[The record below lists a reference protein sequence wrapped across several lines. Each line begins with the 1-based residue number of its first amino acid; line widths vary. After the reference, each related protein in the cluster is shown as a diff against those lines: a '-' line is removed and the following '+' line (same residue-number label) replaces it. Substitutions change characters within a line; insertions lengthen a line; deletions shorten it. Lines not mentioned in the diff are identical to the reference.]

1 MLRFQNARRKR
12 FSSSCFKHCIRLKA
26 SRSLKTRQLHWLC
39 HRRFMRHFKMRSRTF
54 LFRICHVFFQRSSH
68 VCYESLPR
76 ARAGRSVI
84 EKSSHCLHP
93 HQQPTTAEESING
106 LTWPVHFHRWKILSH
121 HWKKVKDNVFSS
133 IENEGAHCASR
144 AVASWVLSQETLE
157 VQVDYGF
164 WLLLLLFVL
173 FIPGGSVLII
183 SGLKWRRSRSKS
195 VSKKVE
201 GPKQHTGICTR
212 RAAKLYMARSR
223 L

>member
-84 EKSSHCLHP
+84 EKSSHCPPLPKRVLTVWPGPYIFIVGKYCLTIEKKSRTTYFHP
-93 HQQPTTAEESING
+93 LKMRGPTVPHVQWRAGYSRRRRLKFKSTSDSG
-106 LTWPVHFHRWKILSH
+106 SCF
-121 HWKKVKDNVFSS
+121 FSS
-133 IENEGAHCASR
+133 SFSYLG
-144 AVASWVLSQETLE
+144 
-157 VQVDYGF
+157 D
-164 WLLLLLFVL
+164 
-173 FIPGGSVLII
+173 
-183 SGLKWRRSRSKS
+183 
-195 VSKKVE
+195 
-201 GPKQHTGICTR
+201 
-212 RAAKLYMARSR
+212 LY
-223 L
+223 